1 MKTRLA
7 ALASAATLGALAGA
21 SGCADNRA
29 SVQVQMI
36 CVPTEDC
43 TFARTCETEFAGYP
57 TYDRTGGSG
66 GGLILFL
73 QVANQVPS
81 NGDLSAGRVNTNDA
95 HVDEIAVTVTGA
107 AAADYAIGGNGLIPA
122 GGSAVVAV
130 PVALPG
136 FGTGEALAKIRLRG
150 YYDHG
155 ARFETG
161 EFPVTIS
168 ICSGCLGTACPPT
181 TADPNPTTCPEG
193 GEGQRPLTCGEAAT
207 TTP

>member
-7 ALASAATLGALAGA
+7 ALASAAALGALAGA

-29 SVQVQMI
+29 SIQVQMI

-43 TFARTCETEFAGYP
+43 TFARTCEKEFAGYP
-57 TYDRTGGSG
+57 TLDRGSG
-66 GGLILFL
+66 AGGVVLFL

-95 HVDEIAVTVTGA
+95 HLDEIAVTVAGA
-107 AAADYAIGGNGLIPA
+107 AVADYTIGGNGLLPA

-136 FGTGEALAKIRLRG
+136 TAVGEALAKIRLRG

-161 EFPVTIS
+161 EFPVTLLV
-168 ICSGCLGTACPPT
+168 CTGCLT
-181 TADPNPTTCPEG
+181 TPLCATPTTCPEG
-193 GEGQRPLTCGEAAT
+193 GEGQRPLTCGPAPAG
-207 TTP
+207 P

>member
-43 TFARTCETEFAGYP
+43 TFSSTCETEYAGYP
-57 TYDRTGGSG
+57 TVDRSTLATGVAAS
-66 GGLILFL
+66 LVLFL

-81 NGDLSAGRVNTNDA
+81 NEDLSAGRVNTNDA
-95 HVDEIAVTVTGA
+95 HVDEIAVTVEGA
-107 AAADYAIGGNGLIPA
+107 AVADYAVGANGRIPA
-122 GGSAVVAV
+122 GGSSVVGV
-130 PVALPG
+130 VVSLPG
-136 FGTGEALAKIRLRG
+136 GTGEALAKIRLRG

-161 EFPVTIS
+161 EFPVTIA
-168 ICSGCLGTACPPT
+168 ICSGCLGTLCT
-181 TADPNPTTCPEG
+181 TPTTCPAG
-193 GEGQRPLTCGEAAT
+193 GEGQRPLTCGPTT